1 MAVYKRDIVDINLE
15 TGNIHRS
22 FLKHSIGYMDQKAD
36 HFGIRAYRDGVPVD
50 LTGVSV
56 QGVFMPPQGSPIA
69 ITTGNIVDGNEAEVV
84 LPQACYNYDG
94 QFTLSIKL
102 VDVSNSITGTMRI
115 VDGIVDNTHASGT
128 VAPTDAVPT
137 YQEILAVYDDLLE
150 ALDDVADYAENFA
163 PTFAAG
169 TANAAGSYVMYE
181 GDLYLLPDGHTA
193 NTTWANTTKTQ
204 VTTGGEMVKLAQ
216 ADSDLKSAIER
227 ETTDI
232 NNLNGYAKNV
242 ENMILNTYLQWT
254 TTGSGDHIII
264 PINPGDS
271 ISVTANADQVT
282 IIAFLTDYTTPVNGA
297 YASLSSVTGFTGRI
311 TITKNTSASY
321 TAPSDAQYLYVL
333 NTSSGYNFLPKN
345 VIINGFDMFSAVRGG
360 LRGYPITLDKS
371 GITDV
376 DNLDYNKVYLRSSTS
391 VSISNIPYTNWIGII
406 KTYSYNEK
414 SGAGAFQ
421 VALSKNGEIHIRR
434 LFGSPATWSDWFNFP
449 NKDAIPAIVTKTEK
463 ENKGIALEY
472 SGAFTSAYSSIVIQ
486 YFLKKNTTYTIEFTS
501 KRTGA
506 INVYPAGLNTDY
518 KSCPTYVNYTRFTTD
533 NTDRWLVIYNAGGQ
547 VEDVSFVLYEGLCLD
562 RHPEYTVSKDSH
574 FGDYTSYTQCLLDLK
589 DDETEKTVTVWEG
602 DYDIYQE
609 YTDAEVPVCPSD
621 VNPTTNYWDYC
632 VFVPTNTHIIG
643 KGIVRL
649 KWMPTLEN
657 NPEITVN
664 QCKAVSVVNVAG
676 TMTLENVEIHCKN
689 GRYCIHNDSMGKLQ
703 YIGAVQHYK
712 NVKCFKYPNETQDN
726 VNYYGFTPATGFGID
741 RAMHHIYDDCIF
753 VNYSSG
759 YAFYG
764 HGRNATGGSALTE
777 NQSSEITINNCAM
790 ETIGTTG
797 IKFGNGDNDNV
808 HIRVLLN
815 NCAVEKP
822 IRLINEATAAQAK
835 RNEFDL
841 TMLNCGNVSIE
852 VEDQNNP
859 YPPKA
864 YRTTVTTI

>member
-414 SGAGAFQ
+414 R
-421 VALSKNGEIHIRR
+421 IHR
-434 LFGSPATWSDWFNFP
+434 
-449 NKDAIPAIVTKTEK
+449 K
-463 ENKGIALEY
+463 
-472 SGAFTSAYSSIVIQ
+472 
-486 YFLKKNTTYTIEFTS
+486 
-501 KRTGA
+501 
-506 INVYPAGLNTDY
+506 
-518 KSCPTYVNYTRFTTD
+518 
-533 NTDRWLVIYNAGGQ
+533 
-547 VEDVSFVLYEGLCLD
+547 
-562 RHPEYTVSKDSH
+562 
-574 FGDYTSYTQCLLDLK
+574 
-589 DDETEKTVTVWEG
+589 
-602 DYDIYQE
+602 
-609 YTDAEVPVCPSD
+609 
-621 VNPTTNYWDYC
+621 
-632 VFVPTNTHIIG
+632 
-643 KGIVRL
+643 
-649 KWMPTLEN
+649 
-657 NPEITVN
+657 
-664 QCKAVSVVNVAG
+664 
-676 TMTLENVEIHCKN
+676 
-689 GRYCIHNDSMGKLQ
+689 
-703 YIGAVQHYK
+703 
-712 NVKCFKYPNETQDN
+712 
-726 VNYYGFTPATGFGID
+726 
-741 RAMHHIYDDCIF
+741 
-753 VNYSSG
+753 
-759 YAFYG
+759 
-764 HGRNATGGSALTE
+764 
-777 NQSSEITINNCAM
+777 
-790 ETIGTTG
+790 
-797 IKFGNGDNDNV
+797 
-808 HIRVLLN
+808 
-815 NCAVEKP
+815 
-822 IRLINEATAAQAK
+822 
-835 RNEFDL
+835 
-841 TMLNCGNVSIE
+841 
-852 VEDQNNP
+852 
-859 YPPKA
+859 
-864 YRTTVTTI
+864 